1 MNKPFVWPPV
11 LTDEERAERRR
22 LAEQRARMLRIKT
35 TAWVIAF
42 VILVLGAIS
51 GLLYLAVLVVRLAWG
66 GP

>member
-66 GP
+66 QS